1 MKEGHPDCD
10 HGDDEGIDV
19 TKEFAFKFPVAWK
32 EIQKLV
38 AEIEAADEDPKGKN
52 KS

>member
-1 MKEGHPDCD
+1 MKEHPDCD
-10 HGDDEGIDV
+10 PEDEGIDI
-19 TKEFAFKFPVAWK
+19 TEEFAFKFPVAWK